1 MTAGLPSERLG
12 AYKQAQS
19 VSKHSLSSTL
29 PGGVLGLG
37 SHRSSSWFS
46 PQGAPSLMGQTV
58 HGEPMGAQGLR
69 E

>member
-12 AYKQAQS
+12 AHEQAQS
-19 VSKHSLSSTL
+19 VSKHLLSPTL

-37 SHRSSSWFS
+37 SHRGRSWFG
-46 PQGAPSLMGQTV
+46 PRGAPSLMGQTV